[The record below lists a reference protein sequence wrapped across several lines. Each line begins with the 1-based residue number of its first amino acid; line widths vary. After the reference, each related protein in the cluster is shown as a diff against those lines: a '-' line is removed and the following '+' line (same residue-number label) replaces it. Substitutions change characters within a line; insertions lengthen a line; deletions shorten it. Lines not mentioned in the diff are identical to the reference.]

1 MLANGCSADSTD
13 KYCRL
18 AKSTAIE
25 NLKLFCKVIEAI
37 YEATYLRKPNREDL
51 KRLLSKVNKRGFPGM
66 IKSLDCMHWERKNCP
81 TAWAS
86 QFKGRLNKL
95 TIVLETVA
103 SYNTWI

>member
-13 KYCRL
+13 EYCRL

-25 NLKLFCKVIEAI
+25 NLKRFCKVIEAI

-51 KRLLSKVNKRGFPGM
+51 KRLLSKENKRGFPGM

-81 TAWAS
+81 TAWAN

-95 TIVLETVA
+95 TIML
-103 SYNTWI
+103 